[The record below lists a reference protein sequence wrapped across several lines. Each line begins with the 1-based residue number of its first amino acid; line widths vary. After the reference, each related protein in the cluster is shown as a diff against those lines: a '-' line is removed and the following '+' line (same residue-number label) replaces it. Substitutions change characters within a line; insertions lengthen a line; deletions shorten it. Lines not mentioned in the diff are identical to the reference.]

1 MRTANCNDT
10 ISVNHPCARKND
22 NYEAEIVDSHV
33 ERASAVRVIAM
44 ICECVPFIEAMDED

>member
-10 ISVNHPCARKND
+10 ISVNHPCARIND